1 MSPELVSSVQ
11 SVTGM
16 REVTFLLQIVELL
29 LLEAILDLLMDVCGF
44 HSPHTHPVSLNTGRA
59 RMVLKH

>member
-16 REVTFLLQIVELL
+16 REVIFLVQIVEPL
-29 LLEAILDLLMDVCGF
+29 LLEAILDLLMDVCEF
-44 HSPHTHPVSLNTGRA
+44 RLPHTHPVSLNTGRA
-59 RMVLKH
+59 RTV

>member
-16 REVTFLLQIVELL
+16 REVIFLMQTVELL

-44 HSPHTHPVSLNTGRA
+44 CHIHIQFP
-59 RMVLKH
+59 

>member
-44 HSPHTHPVSLNTGRA
+44 RSPHTHPVFLNTGRA